1 MGKEKTSER
10 RTAKILFV
18 DQLKSAKEIA
28 EIVDVQENT
37 IGQWISKYGWR
48 IERDTKVNS
57 IKKQKEQINQVIAA
71 IANRRIEIEKDII
84 ECDPDEVQK
93 IAALRSEA
101 ISKADE
107 ASKWNKTLM
116 NLDKSNATSF
126 ETYLQVMDDIF
137 SDLRDTYPK
146 LYMSLLDF
154 QENHIRKVQIK
165 YQ

>member
-18 DQLKSAKEIA
+18 EQLKTAKEIA

-37 IGQWISKYGWR
+37 IGGWITKYGWR

-71 IANRRIEIEKDII
+71 IAERRIQIEKDIVDA
-84 ECDPDEVQK
+84 DPDDLK
-93 IAALRSEA
+93 IISALRSEA
-101 ISKADE
+101 IQKADE

-137 SDLRDTYPK
+137 SDMRDAYPK
-146 LYMSLLDF
+146 VYMSLLDF
-154 QENHIRKVQIK
+154 QENHIRKVQAK
-165 YQ
+165 Y

>member
-18 DQLKSAKEIA
+18 EQLKTAKEIA
-28 EIVDVQENT
+28 EIVGVQENT
-37 IGQWISKYGWR
+37 IGGWITKYGWR

-57 IKKQKEQINQVIAA
+57 VKKQKEQINQVIAA
-71 IANRRIEIEKDII
+71 IADRRIQIEKEIHDA
-84 ECDPDEVQK
+84 DPDDLE
-93 IAALRSEA
+93 IITALRSEA
-101 ISKADE
+101 IQKADE

-137 SDLRDTYPK
+137 SDMRDTYPK
-146 LYMSLLDF
+146 IYMSLLDF
-154 QENHIRKVQIK
+154 QENHIRKVQAK